1 MPFTFA
7 LKAVVPAATLKK
19 DAVRSAK
26 VRLPSKC
33 VVDSLILAV
42 PAGHEGEAPVWVEV
56 NGAQVMPESEGEGE
70 LRLDDATL
78 ELLAAPLVFGN
89 SAELALAGYN
99 DDAVNA
105 HTTRLLAIGRYR
117 EDLTDEEAQSLGVL

>member
-1 MPFTFA
+1 MPFTYT
-7 LKAVVPAATLKK
+7 LKATAPAATAKK
-19 DAVRSAK
+19 DAVRAK

-33 VVDSLILAV
+33 VVDRLVLAV
-42 PAGHEGEAPVWVEV
+42 PAGHEGEVPVWVEV
-56 NGAQVMPESEGEGE
+56 NGAQVVPDAEGEGE
-70 LRLDDATL
+70 LRLDDSTI
-78 ELLAAPLVFGN
+78 ELLAAPLAFGN

-117 EDLTDEEAQSLGVL
+117 EDLSDKEAQLLGVR